1 VAKAKRADLEAWE
14 TAIRA
19 AVLAAGAEALA
30 RLLEGIGSGRRDE
43 PVYCECGTRMES
55 QGLADKTLVTILG
68 PVAYCRSMFQCP
80 VCKSTRYPGDVR
92 REEVRREGVK
102 SFFDKLSS
110 MC

>member
-1 VAKAKRADLEAWE
+1 VVKAKRADLEAWE

-43 PVYCECGTRMES
+43 PVYCKCGTRMES

-68 PVAYCRSMFQCP
+68 PVAYCRSMFAHATP
-80 VCKSTRYPGDVR
+80 AMRNWTWWAPADRRVCG
-92 REEVRREGVK
+92 E
-102 SFFDKLSS
+102 
-110 MC
+110 